1 MNINEKIGARIKWL
15 RNEQQLAQSALAM
28 DADLNRTYLNSVEKG
43 ERKISVQTLEKIL
56 KALDISFIEFF
67 SHQNFNE

>member
-1 MNINEKIGARIKWL
+1 MNINEKIGARIKSL
-15 RNEQQLAQSALAM
+15 RNEQKLAQSALAI
-28 DADLNRTYLNSVEKG
+28 DADINRTYLNSVEKG

-56 KALDISFIEFF
+56 KAMDINFVEFF